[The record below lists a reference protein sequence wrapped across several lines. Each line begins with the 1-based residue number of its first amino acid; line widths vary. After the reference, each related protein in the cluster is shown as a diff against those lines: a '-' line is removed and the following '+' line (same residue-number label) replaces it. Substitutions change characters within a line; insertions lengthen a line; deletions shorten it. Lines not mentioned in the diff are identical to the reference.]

1 MLYCGRKKS
10 DKNTADTAGNC
21 MRQYQIKETKEIKK
35 IICNKCGREIPAV
48 AGHPGEGVFSVDYT
62 WGYFSEKD
70 GERHSFDL
78 CESCYDELLASF
90 QIPARIEE

>member
-1 MLYCGRKKS
+1 
-10 DKNTADTAGNC
+10 

-35 IICNKCGREIPAV
+35 IICNKCGRESPAV
-48 AGHPGEGVFSVDYT
+48 DGSPREGVFSIDYT

-90 QIPARIEE
+90 QIPATIEE

>member
-1 MLYCGRKKS
+1 
-10 DKNTADTAGNC
+10 

-70 GERHSFDL
+70 GQIHHFVL
-78 CESCYDELLASF
+78 CEDCYDTIASGFKIPVDVEEQTELL
-90 QIPARIEE
+90 

>member
-1 MLYCGRKKS
+1 
-10 DKNTADTAGNC
+10 
-21 MRQYQIKETKEIKK
+21 MRQYQMKETKELKK
-35 IICNKCGREIPAV
+35 IICYKCGREIPAV
-48 AGHPGEGVFSVDYT
+48 DGCPREGVFSVDWT

-90 QIPARIEE
+90 QIPPRIEE